1 MPNSSRFLRVALT
14 ALALGLALAIGC
26 DDEEN
31 PPNGLL
37 PPPDV
42 LRLNELV
49 AVNHTT
55 VADPADS
62 AFDDWLELW
71 NPGPDTASTQ
81 SLYLTD
87 DFSQPLRF
95 PLPDTTLAP
104 GGRLLLWLD
113 SEPGQG
119 RWHAPFRLN
128 GTGGEEAGIFAMQGG
143 VTSVIDTVTFGVQR
157 ADTSYARI
165 PDGESWTFDPTP
177 TPGTPNTP

>member
-1 MPNSSRFLRVALT
+1 MHDACLKRVAPT
-14 ALALGLALAIGC
+14 VLALGLALAIGC
-26 DDEEN
+26 SDDEQ
-31 PPNGLL
+31 PTDGLLL
-37 PPPDV
+37 PPDR
-42 LRLNELV
+42 LLLNELL
-49 AVNHTT
+49 AINHTT
-55 VADPADS
+55 LADPADS

-95 PLPDTTLAP
+95 PLPDTTLPP

-113 SEPGQG
+113 NETGQG

-128 GTGGEEAGIFAMQGG
+128 GTGGEEAGIFAMQSG
-143 VTSVIDTVTFGVQR
+143 VTTVIDTVTFGVQQP
-157 ADTSYARI
+157 DTSYARV